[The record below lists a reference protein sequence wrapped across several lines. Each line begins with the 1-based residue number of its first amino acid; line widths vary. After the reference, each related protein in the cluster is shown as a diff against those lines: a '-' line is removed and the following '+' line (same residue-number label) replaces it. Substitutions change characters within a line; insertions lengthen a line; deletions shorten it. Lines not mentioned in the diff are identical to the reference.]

1 MKGTIFSVCSRNTL
15 TDILQSW
22 LKNTQKR
29 THFAGR
35 WSRRVHRGVFPGGL
49 TVYSTVSE
57 QTSLNETLSTTLAVG
72 YCACRL
78 PQMQGNASK
87 YPDNVS

>member
-1 MKGTIFSVCSRNTL
+1 MKGIIFSVRFRNTL
-15 TDILQSW
+15 TDVLQSCR
-22 LKNTQKR
+22 KNTQER
-29 THFAGR
+29 THFGGR

-57 QTSLNETLSTTLAVG
+57 RTSLNETLSTTLAVG
-72 YCACRL
+72 YCAWRL
-78 PQMQGNASK
+78 PQMRRNASK